1 MIVNFLES
9 LYIIFLCV
17 QNKVLSKQKLPC
29 MLAWAINNEILN
41 LSLKI
46 DSYGK
51 IVADFCKL
59 AERYF
64 KNNFHQWRTKSVV
77 PKYLARK
84 RISPHKIKFYAYEC
98 MATKKTKIQSY
109 ITLFTIFIVIERSMP
124 FRIIFASG
132 LHYVKI
138 RHW

>member
-77 PKYLARK
+77 PTYLARK

-98 MATKKTKIQSY
+98 MATKKPENS
-109 ITLFTIFIVIERSMP
+109 
-124 FRIIFASG
+124 II
-132 LHYVKI
+132 HYSVYNFYSDRTFDAISDHICLRTPLCKN
-138 RHW
+138 